1 MHIDG
6 ACQCRKITYE
16 AEIDPQDVAICHCT
30 DCQRLTGSAYR
41 VTVSTHRNRFQ
52 ITSGT
57 PRLYVKS
64 ADNGRRRLQFFCAD
78 CGSPVYTTGEHED
91 AEQIG
96 IRLGTVNQ
104 RQELRPRSQIWCSS
118 ALPWAQSLTDLPG
131 RAKD

>member
-16 AEIDPQDVAICHCT
+16 AEIDPQDVAICHCS

-41 VTVSTHRNRFQ
+41 VTVSTHRNRFK

-57 PRLYVKS
+57 LRLYAKS
-64 ADNGRRRLQFFCAD
+64 AD

-91 AEQIG
+91 AEPIG